1 MPWNQDPGEIWYFAL
16 FKSMTWYSDGSLK
29 TQQWHG
35 EHISKQLACVR
46 TAILSHNFEHWQ
58 YKILTELP
66 GLTVFSV
73 GVTCCYR
80 LTVTWAPTMTPV
92 TTNTTPTWWYYR
104 LYIQHLPPLQSP
116 FIHTLQRSL
125 SAHASYAQQASP
137 ALTAPQHGHLPTPG
151 VELLIASAYGV
162 PQLSLPVFQSGLE
175 SDFAL
180 LKMALNLL
188 SSCGHLS
195 EQYKHSTTCCSVS
208 WSSPVHCSFQRLTC
222 TTQNHLLQIYRHF
235 KKSMASQDSLFSPS
249 WVPS

>member
-1 MPWNQDPGEIWYFAL
+1 MPWNQDPGDIWYFAL

-125 SAHASYAQQASP
+125 SAHASICSTGISSPHSSP
-137 ALTAPQHGHLPTPG
+137 AWSPTNTWSRVADCFSIWRSPTF
-151 VELLIASAYGV
+151 
-162 PQLSLPVFQSGLE
+162 LS
-175 SDFAL
+175 
-180 LKMALNLL
+180 
-188 SSCGHLS
+188 CIS
-195 EQYKHSTTCCSVS
+195 EWTWEWFCST
-208 WSSPVHCSFQRLTC
+208 
-222 TTQNHLLQIYRHF
+222 
-235 KKSMASQDSLFSPS
+235 
-249 WVPS
+249 